1 LDATIDVSGLSR
13 ILADNCREMGVQIFE
28 NCSIKKV
35 LINEESRVYA
45 VDTDEGFIDVMA
57 FVDAAGIV
65 SIIGNFKA
73 VT

>member
-1 LDATIDVSGLSR
+1 MDATIDVAGLSR
-13 ILADNCREMGVQIFE
+13 ILADNCKEMGVQIFE

-65 SIIGNFKA
+65 SII
-73 VT
+73 